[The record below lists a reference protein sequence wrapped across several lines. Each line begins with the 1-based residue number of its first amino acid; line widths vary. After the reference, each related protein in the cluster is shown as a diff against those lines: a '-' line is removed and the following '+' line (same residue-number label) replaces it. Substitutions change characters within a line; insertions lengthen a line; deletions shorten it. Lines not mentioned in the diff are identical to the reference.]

1 MKNALKDI
9 VIKDFDVKS
18 YLMQIEKIDIR
29 INAKINQLNEIRDFA
44 SRIGSSNISAVF
56 TSNRSISDN
65 TAKSVIDKLD
75 VIQDIKEDIYKYT
88 KLKNSIIDEIYKVED
103 VRYMNF
109 LLLRYVE
116 CKSLEEIAV
125 KLKFT
130 YPYVRRMHGIALEK
144 FKTVYTMLHWCVI
157 LY

>member
-65 TAKSVIDKLD
+65 TSKLVIDKLD
-75 VIQDIKEDIYKYT
+75 VIQEIKEDIYKYT

-144 FKTVYTMLHWCVI
+144 FKTVYTMLH
-157 LY
+157 

>member
-9 VIKDFDVKS
+9 VVKDFDVKS

-44 SRIGSSNISAVF
+44 SRIGNANISAVF
-56 TSNRSISDN
+56 TSNRNINDN
-65 TAKSVIDKLD
+65 TSKAVIDKLD
-75 VIQDIKEDIYKYT
+75 IIQEIKEDICDYT
-88 KLKNSIIDEIYKVED
+88 RLKNGIIDEIYKVED

-116 CKSLEEIAV
+116 CKSLEKIAV
-125 KLKFT
+125 ELGFT

-144 FKTVYTMLHWCVI
+144 FKTVYTMLH
-157 LY
+157 

>member
-144 FKTVYTMLHWCVI
+144 FKTVYTMLH
-157 LY
+157 

>member
-56 TSNRSISDN
+56 TCNRSISDN

-75 VIQDIKEDIYKYT
+75 VIQEIKEDIYKYT

-144 FKTVYTMLHWCVI
+144 FKTVYTMLH
-157 LY
+157 